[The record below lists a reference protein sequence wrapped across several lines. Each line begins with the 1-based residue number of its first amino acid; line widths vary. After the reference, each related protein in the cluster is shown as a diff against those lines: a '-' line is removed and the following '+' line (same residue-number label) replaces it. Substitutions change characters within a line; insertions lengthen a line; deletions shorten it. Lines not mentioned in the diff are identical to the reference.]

1 MRMATT
7 STPGERI
14 RAAREI
20 KRLSTAQLAE
30 RVPCSE
36 RSVQGWEAGSARPK
50 YEQLVGLARVL
61 EVSAD
66 YLLGLPTQR
75 KRRAS

>member
-1 MRMATT
+1 MATT

-20 KRLSTAQLAE
+20 RRLSTAQLAE
-30 RVPCSE
+30 RIPCSE

-50 YEQLVGLARVL
+50 YEQIVGLARVL

>member
-1 MRMATT
+1 MTT
-7 STPGERI
+7 PSTPGERI

-30 RVPCSE
+30 RIPCSE

-50 YEQLVGLARVL
+50 YEQIVGLARVL

-75 KRRAS
+75 TRRSS

>member
-1 MRMATT
+1 MTT
-7 STPGERI
+7 PSTPGERI

-50 YEQLVGLARVL
+50 YEQIVGLARVL
-61 EVSAD
+61 DVSAD

>member
-1 MRMATT
+1 MTT

-30 RVPCSE
+30 RIPCSE
-36 RSVQGWEAGSARPK
+36 RSVQGWEAGSAKPK
-50 YEQLVGLARVL
+50 YEQIVGLARVL

-66 YLLGLPTQR
+66 FLLGLPTQR
-75 KRRAS
+75 TRRSS

>member
-1 MRMATT
+1 MATT

-20 KRLSTAQLAE
+20 KRLTTAQLAE
-30 RVPCSE
+30 RIPCSE

-50 YEQLVGLARVL
+50 YEQIVGLARVL

-75 KRRAS
+75 TRRSS

>member
-1 MRMATT
+1 MTT

-50 YEQLVGLARVL
+50 YEQIVGLARVL

-75 KRRAS
+75 TRRSS

>member
-1 MRMATT
+1 MTT

-30 RVPCSE
+30 RIPCSE

-50 YEQLVGLARVL
+50 YEQIVGLARVL

-66 YLLGLPTQR
+66 FLLGLPTQR
-75 KRRAS
+75 TRRSS

>member
-1 MRMATT
+1 MATT

-30 RVPCSE
+30 RVPRSE

-50 YEQLVGLARVL
+50 YEQIVGLARVL
-61 EVSAD
+61 DVSAD

>member
-1 MRMATT
+1 MATT
-7 STPGERI
+7 STPGGRI

-30 RVPCSE
+30 RIPCSE

-50 YEQLVGLARVL
+50 YEQIVGLARVL

-66 YLLGLPTQR
+66 YLLGIAPR
-75 KRRAS
+75 KRRAA

>member
-1 MRMATT
+1 MATT
-7 STPGERI
+7 STPDERI

-50 YEQLVGLARVL
+50 YEQIVGLARVL

-75 KRRAS
+75 TRRSS

>member
-1 MRMATT
+1 MTT
-7 STPGERI
+7 PSTPGERI

-30 RVPCSE
+30 RIPCSE

-50 YEQLVGLARVL
+50 YEQIVGLARVL
-61 EVSAD
+61 DVSAD

>member
-1 MRMATT
+1 MATT

-50 YEQLVGLARVL
+50 YEQLVGLAAAP

-66 YLLGLPTQR
+66 YLLGIAPK

>member
-1 MRMATT
+1 MTTT

-36 RSVQGWEAGSARPK
+36 RSVQGWEAGSAKPK
-50 YEQLVGLARVL
+50 YEQIVGLARVL

-75 KRRAS
+75 TRRSS

>member
-1 MRMATT
+1 MATT

-50 YEQLVGLARVL
+50 YEQIVGLARVL

-66 YLLGLPTQR
+66 FLLGLPTQR
-75 KRRAS
+75 TRRAS

>member
-1 MRMATT
+1 MATTT

-30 RVPCSE
+30 RIPCSE

-50 YEQLVGLARVL
+50 YEQIVGLARVL

-75 KRRAS
+75 TRRAS

>member
-1 MRMATT
+1 MATT

-20 KRLSTAQLAE
+20 KRLTTAQLAE
-30 RVPCSE
+30 RIPCSE

-50 YEQLVGLARVL
+50 YEQLVGLAAAL

>member
-1 MRMATT
+1 MANT

-50 YEQLVGLARVL
+50 YEQLVGLAAAL

-66 YLLGLPTQR
+66 YLLGIAPK

>member
-1 MRMATT
+1 MTTT

-50 YEQLVGLARVL
+50 YEQIVGLARVL

-75 KRRAS
+75 TRRSS

>member
-1 MRMATT
+1 MATT

-30 RVPCSE
+30 RIPCSE

-50 YEQLVGLARVL
+50 YEQIVGLARVL
-61 EVSAD
+61 DVSAD

>member
-1 MRMATT
+1 MTT
-7 STPGERI
+7 PSTPGERI

-30 RVPCSE
+30 RIPCSE

-50 YEQLVGLARVL
+50 YEQIVGLARVL

-75 KRRAS
+75 TRRAS

>member
-1 MRMATT
+1 MTT
-7 STPGERI
+7 PSTPGERI

-50 YEQLVGLARVL
+50 YEQIQGLAAAL

-75 KRRAS
+75 TRRSS

>member
-1 MRMATT
+1 MTTT

-30 RVPCSE
+30 RIPCSE

-50 YEQLVGLARVL
+50 YEQIVGLARVL

-75 KRRAS
+75 TRRSS

>member
-1 MRMATT
+1 MTTT

-30 RVPCSE
+30 RIPCSE

-50 YEQLVGLARVL
+50 YEQIVGLARVL

-75 KRRAS
+75 TRRAS

>member
-1 MRMATT
+1 MTTT

-50 YEQLVGLARVL
+50 YEQIVGLARVL

-66 YLLGLPTQR
+66 FLLGLPTQR
-75 KRRAS
+75 TRRSS

>member
-1 MRMATT
+1 M
-7 STPGERI
+7 
-14 RAAREI
+14 
-20 KRLSTAQLAE
+20 
-30 RVPCSE
+30 
-36 RSVQGWEAGSARPK
+36 QGWEAGSARPK
-50 YEQLVGLARVL
+50 YEQIVGLAAAL

>member
-1 MRMATT
+1 MATT

-36 RSVQGWEAGSARPK
+36 RSVQGWEAGSAKPK
-50 YEQLVGLARVL
+50 YEQIVGLARVL

-66 YLLGLPTQR
+66 FLLGLPTQR
-75 KRRAS
+75 TRRAS

>member
-1 MRMATT
+1 MATT

-50 YEQLVGLARVL
+50 YEQIVGLARVL
-61 EVSAD
+61 DVSAD

>member
-1 MRMATT
+1 MTTT

-75 KRRAS
+75 TRRSS

>member
-1 MRMATT
+1 MATT
-7 STPGERI
+7 STPGDRI

-50 YEQLVGLARVL
+50 YEQLVGLAAAL
-61 EVSAD
+61 DVSAD
-66 YLLGLPTQR
+66 FLLGIAPK

>member
-1 MRMATT
+1 MATT

-20 KRLSTAQLAE
+20 KRLTTAQLAE

-50 YEQLVGLARVL
+50 YEQIVGLARVL

-75 KRRAS
+75 TRRSS

>member
-1 MRMATT
+1 MATT

-20 KRLSTAQLAE
+20 KRLTTAQLAE

-50 YEQLVGLARVL
+50 YEQLVGLAAAL

-66 YLLGLPTQR
+66 YLLGIAPK

>member
-1 MRMATT
+1 MTT
-7 STPGERI
+7 PSTPGERI

-30 RVPCSE
+30 RIPCSE

-50 YEQLVGLARVL
+50 YEQIVGLARVL
-61 EVSAD
+61 DVSAD

-75 KRRAS
+75 KRGRA

>member
-1 MRMATT
+1 MTTT

-36 RSVQGWEAGSARPK
+36 RSVQGWEAGSAKPK
-50 YEQLVGLARVL
+50 YEQIVGLARVL

-66 YLLGLPTQR
+66 FLLGLPTQR
-75 KRRAS
+75 TRRSS

>member
-1 MRMATT
+1 MTTT

-20 KRLSTAQLAE
+20 KRRSTAQLAE

-36 RSVQGWEAGSARPK
+36 RSVQGWEAGSAKPK
-50 YEQLVGLARVL
+50 YEQIVGLARVL

-75 KRRAS
+75 TRRSS

>member
-1 MRMATT
+1 MATT

-20 KRLSTAQLAE
+20 KRLTTAQLAE

-36 RSVQGWEAGSARPK
+36 RSVQGWEAGSAKPK
-50 YEQLVGLARVL
+50 YEQIVGLARVL

-66 YLLGLPTQR
+66 FLLGLPTQR
-75 KRRAS
+75 TRRSS

>member
-1 MRMATT
+1 MATT

-30 RVPCSE
+30 RIPCSE

-50 YEQLVGLARVL
+50 YEQLVGLAAAL

-66 YLLGLPTQR
+66 YLLGIAPK